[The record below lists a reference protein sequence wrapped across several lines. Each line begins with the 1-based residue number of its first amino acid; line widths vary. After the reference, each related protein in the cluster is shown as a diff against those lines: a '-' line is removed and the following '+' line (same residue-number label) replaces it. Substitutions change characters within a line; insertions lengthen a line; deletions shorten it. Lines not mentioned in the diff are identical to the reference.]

1 MKITAVECIPFSLP
15 LAKPVRFAGG
25 RLDVSEHVLVRVLT
39 DVGLVGHAEAP
50 SRPFFYGESQAGM
63 VEAVRRWFGPMLMQQ
78 DPFAIERAWA
88 AFGEVEHNN
97 TVKGAL
103 DIALHD
109 LVGQSL
115 GLPCHRLLGGWT
127 DSVRV
132 THICGY
138 GAPEAMIDEA
148 LEMRERW
155 GIDSFKLKVGIDPR
169 QDVRMLHAVRAA
181 LPDALLY
188 VDGNSGLN
196 GPDAVRVLA
205 AADEIGLAWAEE
217 PVHRDDRPGR
227 AFVARHTRVPIMGD
241 ESCRT
246 PEEVARELDDGFVQV
261 VAIKTA
267 RTGFRVSRD
276 IAAQCSARR
285 VRNVVASQGDSTL
298 GIVAG
303 LHFAVAHRQTALQPA
318 ELAFHLNTGADLL
331 AEPVTIRDGR
341 LSVSDRPGLGVAI
354 DPDKLARYRV
364 DNR

>member
-1 MKITAVECIPFSLP
+1 MKIVAVECIPFSLP
-15 LAKPVRFAGG
+15 LARPVRFAGG
-25 RLDVSEHVLVRVLT
+25 TLATTEHVLVRVVT
-39 DVGLVGHAEAP
+39 DEGLVGHAEAP

-63 VEAVRRWFGPMLMQQ
+63 VEAVRRWFGPMLLQR
-78 DPFAIERAWA
+78 DPFCIERAWA
-88 AFGEVEHNN
+88 GFDEVEHNN

-109 LVGQSL
+109 LMGQAL
-115 GLPCHRLLGGWT
+115 GQPCHRLLGGWT
-127 DSVRV
+127 DAVRV

-138 GAPEAMIDEA
+138 GPPQAMIDEA
-148 LEMRERW
+148 LAMRERH

-169 QDVRMLHAVRAA
+169 QDVEMLHAVRRA

-196 GPDAVRVLA
+196 GPDAVRVLHA
-205 AADEIGLAWAEE
+205 GSEVGLAWAEE

-227 AFVARHTRVPIMGD
+227 AFVARHARIPIMGD

-246 PEEVARELDDGFVQV
+246 PAETARELDDGFVHV

-276 IAAQCSARR
+276 IAAQCAARR
-285 VRNVVASQGDSTL
+285 VRNVVASQGDSTI

-318 ELAFHLNTGADLL
+318 ELAFHLNTGSDLL
-331 AEPVTIRDGR
+331 ADPVEIRDGR
-341 LSVSDRPGLGVAI
+341 LAVSDRPGLGLRI
-354 DPDKLARYRV
+354 DPDKLERYRV
-364 DNR
+364 DRR